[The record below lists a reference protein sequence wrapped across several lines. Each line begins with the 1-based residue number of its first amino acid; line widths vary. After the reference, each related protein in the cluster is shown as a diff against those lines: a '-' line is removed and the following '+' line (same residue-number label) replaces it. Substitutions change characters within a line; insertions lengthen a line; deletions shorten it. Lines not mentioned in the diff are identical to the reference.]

1 MLVTFLDQLRDAAE
15 ARARAE
21 SDYRDESRRQLA
33 ALALERTRAYRR
45 YHLLKELADVAAAE
59 TEPDASV
66 RAQLALATQETGW
79 SEGADGYADLCEH
92 LGQVASLIHAALQA
106 NEGQTAEHG
115 SDVPAAFAAFEAWH
129 RERFGGEFLDRVR
142 RESSTF
148 HSVVD
153 F

>member
-1 MLVTFLDQLRDAAE
+1 MPVTFLDQLRDAAE

-45 YHLLKELADVAAAE
+45 YHLLKELADVARAE
-59 TEPDASV
+59 TGPDASV

-79 SEGADGYADLCEH
+79 SEGADGYADLCER

-106 NEGQTAEHG
+106 GQTAEHG